1 MISEMSK
8 RKNTIKT
15 LSLVIMCSLS
25 MAGMPA
31 VISRAATSKTDMD
44 KAQSKKDAL
53 EQEKKKTQERL
64 SQLQG
69 LKSDVSAYM
78 KKLDEELSQIND
90 EIAELD
96 TGIAD
101 VEQKIETTQTELDEA
116 ERTSQQQYEN
126 MKLRIKYMYEQS
138 DSTFMDMIFGSESL
152 SQLLNHS
159 EYVGK
164 ITEYDRG
171 KLDEYEQSQKDIEA
185 KKTDLT
191 EQQTELEDLRDIAQ
205 AKQESAQALL
215 SDKQAELKS
224 YDAKIG
230 NAQTELS
237 EYEAEIKKQEDTIKA
252 IEAEIRRREEE
263 ARKKALAA
271 GQSYETINL
280 GDIHFIWPVPA
291 SSRITSSFGDRES
304 PTEGASTSHKGIDI
318 GAASGSDILASAYGE
333 VIISTYSAS
342 AGNYIMINHGGG
354 VYTVYMHASKLLVS
368 VGDTVKQGDV
378 IAKVGST
385 GYSTGPHLHF
395 GIRANGEYV
404 NPSKYVSP

>member
-1 MISEMSK
+1 MRK

-15 LSLVIMCSLS
+15 LLLLIMCTFLG
-25 MAGMPA
+25 AGIPA
-31 VISRAATSKTDMD
+31 ATSYAETSKTDMD
-44 KAQSKKDAL
+44 QAQSRKEAL
-53 EQEKKKTQERL
+53 EKEKKKTQERL

-69 LKSDVSAYM
+69 LKSDVNAYM
-78 KKLDEELSQIND
+78 KKLDEELTSIGN

-96 TGIAD
+96 AGIAD
-101 VEQKIETTQTELDEA
+101 VEQAISTTEDELEEA
-116 ERTSQQQYEN
+116 DRKSSQQYED

-138 DSTFMDMIFGSESL
+138 DSTFLDMIFGSESL
-152 SQLLNHS
+152 NQLLNRS

-164 ITEYDRG
+164 ITEYDR
-171 KLDEYEQSQKDIEA
+171 KQLDEYEQTQQEIED
-185 KKTDLT
+185 KKTALAGQQ
-191 EQQTELEDLRDIAQ
+191 EQLEDLRNVAQ

-230 NAQTELS
+230 DTRTQLG

-252 IEAEIRRREEE
+252 IEAEIRRQEEE

-304 PTEGASTSHKGIDI
+304 PTEGASSNHKGIDI

-333 VIISTYSAS
+333 VIISTYSTS
-342 AGNYIMINHGGG
+342 AGNYIMLNHGGG

>member
-1 MISEMSK
+1 MSGI
-8 RKNTIKT
+8 KNTIRT

-25 MAGMPA
+25 VTA
-31 VISRAATSKTDMD
+31 VPFASRAASSKTDMD
-44 KAQSKKDAL
+44 QAKDKKAAL
-53 EQEKKKTQERL
+53 EQEKKKTQSRL
-64 SQLQG
+64 SQLEG
-69 LKSDVSAYM
+69 LKSDVSAYV
-78 KKLDEELSQIND
+78 KKLDEELAQISE
-90 EIAELD
+90 EISELD
-96 TGIAD
+96 SQAAE
-101 VEQKIETTQTELDEA
+101 VQQQIETTQAELEA
-116 ERTSQQQYEN
+116 AEITSQQQYAD

-164 ITEYDRG
+164 ITEYDRK
-171 KLDEYEQSQKDIEA
+171 KLDEYEQTQQQIEEKKD
-185 KKTDLT
+185 TLT
-191 EQQTELEDLRDIAQ
+191 QQQTELEDLRDIAQ

-224 YDAKIG
+224 YDTKIG
-230 NAQTELS
+230 DTQTQLS

-252 IEAEIRRREEE
+252 IEAEIRRQEEE

-271 GQSYETINL
+271 GQSYETIDL

-304 PTEGASTSHKGIDI
+304 PTEGASTYHKGIDI

-342 AGNYIMINHGGG
+342 AGNYIMLNHGGG

-404 NPSKYVSP
+404 NPGKYVSP